1 MLKIISQ
8 YSAETYLNY
17 LRYLDNQS
25 NHFIYKSSEIT
36 IRVVYYTFSDKSI
49 TIEMCNND

>member
-1 MLKIISQ
+1 MLSQ
-8 YSAETYLNY
+8 YSAETYLDY

-36 IRVVYYTFSDKSI
+36 IRVVTFSDKGT
-49 TIEMCNND
+49 TIEMYNND